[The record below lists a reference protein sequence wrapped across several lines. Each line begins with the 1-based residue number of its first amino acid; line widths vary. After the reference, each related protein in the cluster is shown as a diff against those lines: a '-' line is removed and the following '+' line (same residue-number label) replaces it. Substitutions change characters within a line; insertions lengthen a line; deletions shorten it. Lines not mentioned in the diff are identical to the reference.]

1 MIPFLCPLC
10 GESLLCQDSR
20 LVCPKHHSFDLARSG
35 YVNLLPVQ
43 NKHSKLPG
51 DNKLM
56 ASSRRDFLH
65 KWYYETLSAALNAC
79 CTNLL
84 SEHSA
89 PALLDAGCG
98 EGYYTAQLYEALST
112 SGIKA
117 DTIGLD
123 ISKFALD
130 LAAKRCKK
138 ARFAVASAFHMPVP
152 SAAFDLVLNLF
163 APFAKEE
170 YQRILKPDGLFVMA
184 VPGKHHLWDLK
195 EAVYSHPYPNE
206 VREPA
211 LEGFAL
217 LSQEHLSYRICLP
230 EREDIHA
237 LFAMTPYYYKTSA
250 TDQSRLKALNMLE
263 TQVEFEL
270 FCYKIV

>member
-1 MIPFLCPLC
+1 
-10 GESLLCQDSR
+10 LLCQNNR
-20 LVCPKHHSFDLARSG
+20 LVCPKRHSFDLARSG

-56 ASSRRDFLH
+56 ASSRRDFLN
-65 KWYYETLSAALNAC
+65 KGYYEPLSAALNAC
-79 CTNLL
+79 CITLL
-84 SEHSA
+84 SERSA

-98 EGYYTAQLYEALST
+98 EGYYTTRLYEALSA
-112 SGIKA
+112 SGIEA

-170 YQRILKPDGLFVMA
+170 YQRILKPGGLFVMA
-184 VPGKHHLWDLK
+184 VPGKHHLWELK
-195 EAVYSHPYPNE
+195 EAVYPHPYSNE
-206 VREPA
+206 VRDPA

-237 LFAMTPYYYKTSA
+237 LFTMTPYYYKTSA
-250 TDQSRLKALNMLE
+250 ADQSRLEALDTLE

-270 FCYKIV
+270 FCYKAV